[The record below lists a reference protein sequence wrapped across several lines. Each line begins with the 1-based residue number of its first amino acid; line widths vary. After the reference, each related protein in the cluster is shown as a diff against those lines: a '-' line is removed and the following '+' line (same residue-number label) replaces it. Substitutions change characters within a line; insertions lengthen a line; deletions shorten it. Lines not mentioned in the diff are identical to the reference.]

1 MKKIINDENL
11 PFLLELIKRE
21 LDPIKAFIDN
31 LKKDHIVLSM
41 FEFPFSN
48 ESLEENFIEFGEI
61 VNKKENV
68 IVYEGDED
76 GQ

>member
-31 LKKDHIVLSM
+31 LKKDQ

-48 ESLEENFIEFGEI
+48 ESLEENLIEFGEI

>member
-31 LKKDHIVLSM
+31 LKKDQ

-48 ESLEENFIEFGEI
+48 ESLEENLIEFGEI
-61 VNKKENV
+61 INKKENV

-76 GQ
+76 E